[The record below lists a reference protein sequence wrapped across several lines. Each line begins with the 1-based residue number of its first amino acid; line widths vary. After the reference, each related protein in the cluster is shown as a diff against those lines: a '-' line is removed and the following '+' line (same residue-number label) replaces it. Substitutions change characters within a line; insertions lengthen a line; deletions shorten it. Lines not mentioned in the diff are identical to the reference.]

1 MGGEK
6 VSPERGIVTVMP
18 GVEQEK
24 ILGIQE
30 TVSKEAC
37 VVDLSDVAVKRV
49 KDYCETLFADD
60 EVDRDKLERTKD
72 FFLKSGALG
81 KVVSI
86 FGDLLPESD
95 QVTLRRQK
103 LLDGYLSFV
112 LERAVDQHLNDPEN
126 YVSHGFNHSL
136 NVVKYT
142 DQIMTAYPEIIDRVH
157 WQYDVTPLQAR
168 FILRNVALLHDF
180 GYPGSEAKKLNKAS
194 HSIIG
199 ADVIGHG
206 QIELDGQMVP
216 VRKVLN
222 EILDDTS
229 NGRIVNDLRNSIM
242 LHNADKIDKSYDT
255 KIKAKG
261 GAEFLVDKG
270 NISKAL
276 VALEELGYEVYDLS
290 IRIDDADNSQK
301 IRLDVLGSLLKSK
314 NHLID
319 LINVPSISTETR
331 EKYKGRSLGKKG
343 ESSILGLE
351 YSAAALME
359 EPVKIIIRD
368 TDNSDIVY
376 DERFSGLQKNPLFR
390 AFYHELGDERS
401 YFYEDNKSIEMLF
414 KKAKENGKLSDFR
427 EAVVMCIS
435 GIEAERQE
443 SILTSSKKTSEDI
456 IKTIVE
462 VKFKQFLTIWGE
474 HLSRLDADECMSC
487 WRGFV
492 LDQIALR
499 PEFQQVDKW
508 TKSNIKEVAV
518 KMSSS
523 DLKHFGGFEAVREVQ
538 ITRNK
543 VEVRV
548 DKDMYDKLN
557 KIRVKEEVV
566 SVDGQVS
573 SIEMKVPEYQIW
585 RMKLALGLGGLD
597 MSIYVNGEKYGS
609 D

>member
-1 MGGEK
+1 M
-6 VSPERGIVTVMP
+6 SPDRSVGLVVP
-18 GVEQEK
+18 GVGQEK
-24 ILGIQE
+24 NLGIQE

-37 VVDLSDVAVKRV
+37 IAGLSDIAVKRV
-49 KDYCETLFADD
+49 KEYCEVLSIDD
-60 EVDRDKLERTKD
+60 GVDRDKLERTKD
-72 FFLKSGALG
+72 FFFNSGALG

-86 FGDLLPESD
+86 FGDLLLEND
-95 QVTLRRQK
+95 QVTSRKQK
-103 LLDGYLSFV
+103 LLGGYLSFV
-112 LERAVDQHLNDPEN
+112 LERAVDQHLNNPEN

-180 GYPGSEAKKLNKAS
+180 GYPVSEAKKLNKAS

-199 ADVIGHG
+199 ADVIGRG

-216 VRKVLN
+216 VGKVLS

-229 NGRIVNDLRNSIM
+229 NGRIVSDLRNSIM
-242 LHNADKIDKSYDT
+242 LHNADKIDKTYDA

-261 GAEFLVDKG
+261 GAEFLVDKE
-270 NISKAL
+270 NISKAF
-276 VALEELGYEVYDLS
+276 VALKELGYEVYDLS

-301 IRLDVLGSLLKSK
+301 IRLDTLGSLLKSK
-314 NHLID
+314 DHPID
-319 LINVPSISTETR
+319 LINVPSISTETG

-351 YSAAALME
+351 YSVAALME
-359 EPVKIIIRD
+359 EPVKIIIRP
-368 TDNSDIVY
+368 TDNSDIAY
-376 DERFSGLQKNPLFR
+376 DERFSGLQKNPLSR

-414 KKAKENGKLSDFR
+414 KKAKENGKLSDLR
-427 EAVVMCIS
+427 EAVAMCIS
-435 GIEAERQE
+435 GIEAERE
-443 SILTSSKKTSEDI
+443 EDTLKSTGTLKDKAEGFAD
-456 IKTIVE
+456 IK
-462 VKFKQFLTIWGE
+462 FNDFLIIWGE

-499 PEFQQVDKW
+499 PEFKQIDQG
-508 TKSNIKEVAV
+508 TKSEIKKIAV
-518 KMSSS
+518 KMNSSE
-523 DLKHFGGFEAVREVQ
+523 LKHFGGFEAIREVQ
-538 ITRNK
+538 ITRK
-543 VEVRV
+543 RV
-548 DKDMYDKLN
+548 DVKVDEDIYDKLN
-557 KIRVKEEVV
+557 KIRVREEVV

-573 SIEMKVPEYQIW
+573 SIEMKVSEYQIW

-597 MSIYVNGEKYGS
+597 MSIYVNGKKYGS